1 MRKYLLPMQTVLA
14 ILSMIVVLSILLW
27 NFIAKPSDSNMVF
40 APNPDIPISL
50 EEVNSHY
57 NVKVKVDPR
66 EKSVVGSMDVHVRN
80 DTGKD
85 QQSIYFHLYT
95 NQFRDDQKLTGQ
107 VWEYVLG
114 KKRKPG
120 WIDITS
126 VHINGKESDYEIKDT
141 IMEIPLKHWSP
152 GEIVRINIDFRIH
165 IPQNN
170 SRISYDAHSV
180 WLGNWLPIKAV
191 YDDSGWNLDPY
202 YPIGDP
208 FYSDV
213 ANYDL
218 EISVPKG
225 YQVASSGIEHEQRVE
240 HKNDESIYRVAV
252 RNVRD
257 FALVVMDDTYE
268 VMEGNVGDTRVRTW
282 YRSTDLNRA
291 VKKLHELGLKSL
303 DYYSKTYGEYLYT
316 EYDLVR
322 TGGFF
327 GGMEYPGLVFL
338 QGSYFEKDSTYGQI
352 VVAHETAHQWWYGI
366 VGNDEVEEPWLDESL
381 TEYSTLKFFKH
392 YYPTLGDRLLQLKEG
407 ALKETESFER
417 KKEFVG
423 NPVTGFSNWKSYG
436 LLVYEK
442 GPMMFNEL
450 EKKLGEDKM
459 NQVLREYFEQY
470 RLKNAK
476 GEDLI
481 RLYEEHYGEELSRV
495 FEKWLGPR

>member
-1 MRKYLLPMQTVLA
+1 M
-14 ILSMIVVLSILLW
+14 
-27 NFIAKPSDSNMVF
+27 
-40 APNPDIPISL
+40 
-50 EEVNSHY
+50 
-57 NVKVKVDPR
+57 
-66 EKSVVGSMDVHVRN
+66 
-80 DTGKD
+80 
-85 QQSIYFHLYT
+85 
-95 NQFRDDQKLTGQ
+95 
-107 VWEYVLG
+107 
-114 KKRKPG
+114 
-120 WIDITS
+120 
-126 VHINGKESDYEIKDT
+126 
-141 IMEIPLKHWSP
+141 
-152 GEIVRINIDFRIH
+152 
-165 IPQNN
+165 
-170 SRISYDAHSV
+170 
-180 WLGNWLPIKAV
+180 
-191 YDDSGWNLDPY
+191 
-202 YPIGDP
+202 
-208 FYSDV
+208 
-213 ANYDL
+213 
-218 EISVPKG
+218 
-225 YQVASSGIEHEQRVE
+225 
-240 HKNDESIYRVAV
+240 
-252 RNVRD
+252 
-257 FALVVMDDTYE
+257 
-268 VMEGNVGDTRVRTW
+268 
-282 YRSTDLNRA
+282 
-291 VKKLHELGLKSL
+291 GLKSL